1 MPMGLAVGFQPQLR
15 LKMCLLLCLPKTME
29 LVLDLRPRLQLRM
42 CLLLCLPKT
51 HWRTTNWKTN
61 LTLDAAL
68 ELEGGREY

>member
-42 CLLLCLPKT
+42 CLLLSLEDS
-51 HWRTTNWKTN
+51 
-61 LTLDAAL
+61 LEDD
-68 ELEGGREY
+68 ELEDESDT